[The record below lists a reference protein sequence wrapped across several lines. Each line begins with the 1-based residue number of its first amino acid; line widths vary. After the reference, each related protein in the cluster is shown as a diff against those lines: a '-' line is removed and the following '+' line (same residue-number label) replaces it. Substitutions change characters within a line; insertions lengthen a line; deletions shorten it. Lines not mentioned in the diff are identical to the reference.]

1 MQKKVSTLQSA
12 HAVSENFTNTLLP
25 SSFFS
30 TEGPV
35 SVNTKPPP
43 SFLELEAAF
52 PMLQLGGRYHPPQCR
67 AKQKL
72 ALILP
77 YRDRRVHLKIFL
89 RNMHQFL
96 QKQQLDYAIFVIE
109 LVS

>member
-1 MQKKVSTLQSA
+1 MQRKIYIFQSV
-12 HAVSENFTNTLLP
+12 HAVSENFTNTLFPL
-25 SSFFS
+25 SFFS

-35 SVNTKPPP
+35 AVDTKPPP
-43 SFLELEAAF
+43 SFLELEAKF